1 MRLDWEIMRLGWE
14 ITGEAKEVAYNN
26 GDGIF
31 VVELF
36 LKGINMGFLRLNL
49 ETEEV
54 DNCFR
59 YTGEISEYFLEY
71 FDVAPNFRDYK
82 AFLNGLGIEI
92 PKLSLAHWTPNKYS
106 KVYSIVGNEIIGQV
120 SGDRAEIKKACL
132 SYNVF
137 PTRELAERAEN
148 LSKLDRLILLWQY
161 KNDCLFIPD
170 FKNIDQPKH
179 SVIYVQMYK
188 ELRAYTIYTV
198 REHKVYFET
207 KEQAEKFV
215 NIYSKEIKKIMGVI

>member
-1 MRLDWEIMRLGWE
+1 MRLDWE
-14 ITGEAKEVAYNN
+14 ITGEAKKVAYNKS
-26 GDGIF
+26 GDSVF
-31 VVELF
+31 TVELF
-36 LKGINMGFLRLNL
+36 LNGDSLGYMNLNL
-49 ETEEV
+49 ENERVGHALDDE
-54 DNCFR
+54 
-59 YTGEISEYFLEY
+59 GEYFLEY
-71 FDVAPNFRDYK
+71 FDVAPNFRGYK
-82 AFLNGLGIEI
+82 AFLNLLGIEI
-92 PKLSLAHWTPNKYS
+92 PKLSLAHWTPEKYS

-120 SGDRAEIKKACL
+120 SGDRAEIKRACL

-188 ELRAYTIYTV
+188 DLRVDTIYTV

>member
-1 MRLDWEIMRLGWE
+1 MRLDWE
-14 ITGEAKEVAYNN
+14 ITGEAKGVNSY
-26 GDGIF
+26 GVF
-31 VVELF
+31 SVELF
-36 LKGINMGFLRLNL
+36 LNDSSVGFLNMNL
-49 ETEEV
+49 ETEKV
-54 DNCFR
+54 DNSLDF
-59 YTGEISEYFLEY
+59 ESSMIFDY
-71 FDVAPNFRDYK
+71 FDVAPNFSGYK
-82 AFLNGLGIEI
+82 AFLNLLGIEI
-92 PKLSLAHWTPNKYS
+92 PKLSLSHWTPEKYS
-106 KVYSIVGNEIIGQV
+106 KVYVIVGNEIIGQV
-120 SGDRAEIKKACL
+120 SGDSAEIKKACL

-137 PTRELAERAEN
+137 PSLELAERAEN

-179 SVIYVQMYK
+179 SVIYVQMYND
-188 ELRAYTIYTV
+188 LRVDTIYSV